1 MIDEKKYQRLISRI
15 KNLKVSTIEN
25 MSFDVMAMI
34 TDNFNESLVRNILYI
49 GETNTEQRKIIK
61 CIKNNYKSWQKD
73 TDMFWGSLP
82 QMEVYPKFLIELQTD
97 IECDMVVTDKGS
109 VPESELYPLIKV
121 PTLGETF
128 HKLGGLSGI
137 AKTSAKES
145 YAQKKRDIDAKKTKQ
160 LKEKDK
166 TIAELKAKV
175 KRLQKELQS
184 IKQDNDSSKEEA
196 DTSYEEFK
204 SMPVHQ
210 KVQLELLMKF
220 IEKEIPD
227 FEKKYGQKTKVANL
241 LSIVTGLSTQICKNY
256 VTYRNL
262 NKETHE
268 EEIENANRLLKALN
282 ISFKL

>member
-25 MSFDVMAMI
+25 MSFDVMAML

-109 VPESELYPLIKV
+109 VPESELYPLTKV
-121 PTLGETF
+121 TTLGATF
-128 HKLGGLSGI
+128 HKLSGLSGI
-137 AKTSAKES
+137 AKTSAIES
-145 YAQKKRDIDAKKTKQ
+145 YAREKRDIDAKKTKQ

-175 KRLQKELQS
+175 KRLQDELKERDEKPDDNVAELKSQIELERNIHKDMIKELIS
-184 IKQDNDSSKEEA
+184 YCFKNEYRNEVKDYLEA
-196 DTSYEEFK
+196 IEGRPDTEIGNITKDWSYK
-204 SMPVHQ
+204 LSP
-210 KVQLELLMKF
+210 KMKLTYMWK
-220 IEKEIPD
+220 ILHAA
-227 FEKKYGQKTKVANL
+227 KKYTATEQNWT
-241 LSIVTGLSTQICKNY
+241 S
-256 VTYRNL
+256 
-262 NKETHE
+262 
-268 EEIENANRLLKALN
+268 ALR
-282 ISFKL
+282 K

>member
-25 MSFDVMAMI
+25 MSFDVMAML

-175 KRLQKELQS
+175 KELQNEL
-184 IKQDNDSSKEEA
+184 KERDENDTSKEET
-196 DTSYEEFK
+196 DTSCEEFM

-227 FEKKYGQKTKVANL
+227 FEKKYGQKAKVASL

-282 ISFKL
+282 ISFQL

>member
-49 GETNTEQRKIIK
+49 GKTNTEQRKIIK

-109 VPESELYPLIKV
+109 VPESELYPLMTV
-121 PTLGETF
+121 PTLGATF
-128 HKLGGLSGI
+128 HKLGGLSAL
-137 AKTSAKES
+137 AKTSAIES
-145 YAQKKRDIDAKKTKQ
+145 YAREQRDIDAKKTKQ

-175 KRLQKELQS
+175 KELQDEL
-184 IKQDNDSSKEEA
+184 KERDEDDTSKEET
-196 DTSYEEFK
+196 DTSSEEFM

-227 FEKKYGQKTKVANL
+227 FEKIYGHKTKVACL
-241 LSIVTGLSTQICKNY
+241 LEIITGLSTQICKNY

-282 ISFKL
+282 ISFQL